1 MTEGGPNHATELLAT
16 YMYKQAF
23 TSFSMGYGSTVAVF
37 MFLIS
42 FVLTV
47 VVLSMGKRES
57 VYA

>member
-1 MTEGGPNHATELLAT
+1 MTEGGPDHATELLAT

-23 TSFSMGYGSTVAVF
+23 TGFSMGYGSTVAVF

-47 VVLSMGKRES
+47 FVLRLGKRE
-57 VYA
+57 VTYA